1 MNSLVRFALAACAAS
16 MLCTVPAHAATT
28 LRFGHANSPG
38 EVAHDLF
45 AELADR
51 VGKRTNGEVVIRVFP
66 SEQLG
71 KEADLLQQVKSGRAR
86 HVGALAARAVL
97 AGARAG
103 NRERPVHLE

>member
-1 MNSLVRFALAACAAS
+1 MKTLIRALLAACAAG
-16 MLCTVPAHAATT
+16 MLSTIPAHAATT

-38 EVAHDLF
+38 EIAHDLF

-71 KEADLLQQVKSGRAR
+71 KEADLLQQVKSG
-86 HVGALAARAVL
+86 ALDMSAPSLPVPCVCVAAQATKL
-97 AGARAG
+97 P
-103 NRERPVHLE
+103 E